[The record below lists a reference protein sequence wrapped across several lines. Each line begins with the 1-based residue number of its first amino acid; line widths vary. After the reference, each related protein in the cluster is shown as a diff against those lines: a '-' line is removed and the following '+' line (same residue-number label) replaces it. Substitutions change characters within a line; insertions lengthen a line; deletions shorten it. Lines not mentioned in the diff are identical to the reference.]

1 MISSNDL
8 RPGVT
13 VEVDNDLWTVV
24 EFLHVKPGKGAAFV
38 RTKLKNVRTGNV
50 NERTFR
56 AGEKL
61 AKANLD
67 RREMQ
72 FLFDSGEGYTFMDN
86 ESFEQVDISK
96 AKLGDATKW
105 IKEGTNVNVLF
116 YGSEIIGVDVPNFIV
131 LQIVETDPGVR
142 GDTAQGGSKPAK
154 LETGAVVSVPLFLEE
169 GDSIRVDTRTGEY
182 LERA

>member
-8 RPGVT
+8 RAGIT
-13 VEVDNDLWTVV
+13 VEVEGDLWTVL

-61 AKANLD
+61 ARANIE

-72 FLFDSGEGYTFMDN
+72 FLYASDDDYTFMDN
-86 ESFEQVDISK
+86 ANFEQVGISK
-96 AKLGDATKW
+96 ERLGDTTKW
-105 IKEGTNVNVLF
+105 IKEGTNVQVLF
-116 YGSEIIGVDVPNFIV
+116 YGTEVIGVDAPNFVEMEI
-131 LQIVETDPGVR
+131 IETDPGVR

-154 LETGAVVSVPLFLEE
+154 LETGAMVYVPLFINQ
-169 GDSIRVDTRTGEY
+169 GDRIRVDTRTGEY
-182 LERA
+182 LERV